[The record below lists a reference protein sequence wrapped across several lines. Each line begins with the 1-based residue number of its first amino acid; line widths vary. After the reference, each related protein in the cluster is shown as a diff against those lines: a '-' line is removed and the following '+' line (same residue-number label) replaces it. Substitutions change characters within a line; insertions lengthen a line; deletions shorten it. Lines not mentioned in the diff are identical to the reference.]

1 MSHALPPAT
10 LNEADAATYLGV
22 SHFTLRQARARTW
35 AKPYRQPSGPA
46 YLKLGR
52 SVRYRL
58 ADLDA
63 WLDAHRIDR
72 RASA

>member
-1 MSHALPPAT
+1 MSQPLQTAT
-10 LNEADAATYLGV
+10 LNERDAARYLGL
-22 SHFTLRQARARTW
+22 SHYTLRQARARVW

-52 SVRYRL
+52 TVRYRL

-63 WLDAHRIDR
+63 YLDAHRIDR

>member
-1 MSHALPPAT
+1 MSHPLPPAT

-22 SHFTLRQARARTW
+22 SRFTLRQARAGAW
-35 AKPYRQPSGPA
+35 AKPYRQPRGPA
-46 YLKLGR
+46 YVKLGR
-52 SVRYRL
+52 TVRYRV

-63 WLDAHRIDR
+63 YLEAHRIDR